1 MTGYGNFGKMFN
13 LCASIS
19 PFVKWSKH
27 LPHRVVVRTKLNE
40 IVYVKKIII
49 LVFVFFRLTYFI

>member
-1 MTGYGNFGKMFN
+1 MGTLVRCLTF
-13 LCASIS
+13 CASIS